1 MSTLGRWPAT
11 AAAASTI
18 IAVAA
23 VAAVPAAS
31 AASAA
36 TSSAAN
42 SSAATTS
49 PAAVSITIHT
59 RSTLPKV
66 TGRTLV
72 AYRGRGGSTTATV
85 RGVVSGA
92 HRGDKATLLYEHFGA
107 RSYAKGGSV
116 TLGSG
121 SSAPYSFQ
129 VRPEIATS
137 YKIQVTGSG
146 LGAVPDSPV
155 RTVFVEA
162 LGSITGPRSCSRP
175 ARPVCHIRLR
185 LFVNVP
191 VSAYRKEAGKH
202 WYLYAGLR
210 LARHRTPP
218 APRTLTLSPTASA
231 SRPQRKHLYQFVITL
246 RYRFRIGRHDGF
258 SWRVNFCTRDSE
270 SRDGLG
276 LPGHHGCGNKRI
288 SARTSYLG

>member
-1 MSTLGRWPAT
+1 MFMSTLGRWPAT
-11 AAAASTI
+11 AVTASTI

-23 VAAVPAAS
+23 VAAAPAAS
-31 AASAA
+31 ASTSNAA
-36 TSSAAN
+36 TSS
-42 SSAATTS
+42 
-49 PAAVSITIHT
+49 PAAVTITMHT
-59 RSTLPKV
+59 SSTLTKV

-72 AYRGRGGSTTATV
+72 AYRGHGGSTAATV
-85 RGVVSGA
+85 SGTVSGA
-92 HRGDKATLLYEHFGA
+92 RRGDQATLLYEKFGA

-116 TLGSG
+116 TLAGG
-121 SSAPYSFQ
+121 RAAAYSFR
-129 VRPEIATS
+129 VRPETATN

-146 LGAVPDSPV
+146 VGSVPPSPV

-191 VSAYRKEAGKH
+191 VSAYRTEAAKH

-210 LARHRTPP
+210 LAPHRTPP
-218 APRTLTLSPTASA
+218 APRTLTLSRTATASG
-231 SRPQRKHLYQFVITL
+231 PQRKHLYQFVISL

-270 SRDGLG
+270 ATDGLG
-276 LPGHHGCGNKRI
+276 LPGHHGCGDKRI

>member
-11 AAAASTI
+11 AATASTI

-23 VAAVPAAS
+23 VAAAPAAG
-31 AASAA
+31 
-36 TSSAAN
+36 
-42 SSAATTS
+42 ATTS
-49 PAAVSITIHT
+49 TASSSPSAITITMHT
-59 RSTLPKV
+59 SSTLPKV

-72 AYRGRGGSTTATV
+72 AYRGHGGSTAATV
-85 RGVVSGA
+85 SGTVSGA
-92 HRGDKATLLYEHFGA
+92 YRGDKATLLYEKFGA
-107 RSYAKGGSV
+107 RSYAKGRSV

-121 SSAPYSFQ
+121 SSAPYSFR
-129 VRPEIATS
+129 VRPETATS

-146 LGAVPDSPV
+146 VGTAPPSPV

-191 VSAYRKEAGKH
+191 VSTYRTEAAKH

-210 LARHRTPP
+210 LAPHRTPP
-218 APRTLTLSPTASA
+218 APRTLTLSPTATA

-270 SRDGLG
+270 AADGLG
-276 LPGHHGCGNKRI
+276 LPGHHGCGDKRI

>member
-1 MSTLGRWPAT
+1 MSTLGRWSAT
-11 AAAASTI
+11 AVTASTI

-23 VAAVPAAS
+23 VAAAPAAS
-31 AASAA
+31 AS
-36 TSSAAN
+36 N
-42 SSAATTS
+42 S
-49 PAAVSITIHT
+49 PAAVTITMHT
-59 RSTLPKV
+59 SSTLPKV

-72 AYRGRGGSTTATV
+72 AYRGHGGSTSATV
-85 RGVVSGA
+85 SGTVSGA
-92 HRGDKATLLYEHFGA
+92 QRGDKATLLYEKFGA

-116 TLGSG
+116 TLGGGRSP
-121 SSAPYSFQ
+121 AYSFR
-129 VRPEIATS
+129 VRPETATS

-146 LGAVPDSPV
+146 VSSPPPSPV

-175 ARPVCHIRLR
+175 ARPVCHIKLR

-191 VSAYRKEAGKH
+191 VSAYRTEAAKH

-210 LARHRTPP
+210 LAPHRTPP
-218 APRTLTLSPTASA
+218 APRTLALSPTASA
-231 SRPQRKHLYQFVITL
+231 TRPQRKHLYQFVITL

-270 SRDGLG
+270 ATDGLG
-276 LPGHHGCGNKRI
+276 LPGHHGCGDKRI